1 MYSFRENNSEIYQ
14 DKQWRSHDFELNAK
28 KMSGIT
34 YQEYQS
40 FLSEIDIKTHEVVLT
55 QEEKDG
61 YEKKKAE
68 CFNKFDRFN
77 PIVTALSDY
86 SNMRDSVYD
95 KIGEVLQKI
104 NEEVVLYTN
113 IKTHNKYLK
122 QRFPNVNVRT
132 FYDVNGDEQNYKN
145 IILCEVP
152 IARVYLFTDVLSRL
166 NKGTTVHIIKPNV
179 PAIKLLYNRM
189 VKEYTQLDQFT
200 KILRREIDC
209 IETRS

>member
-1 MYSFRENNSEIYQ
+1 
-14 DKQWRSHDFELNAK
+14 
-28 KMSGIT
+28 MSDIT

-40 FLSEIDIKTHEVVLT
+40 FLSGIDIKTHEVTLT
-55 QEEKDG
+55 QEEKNG
-61 YEKKKAE
+61 YEKKKEE

-95 KIGEVLQKI
+95 KIGEVLQ
-104 NEEVVLYTN
+104 EVNGEAVLYTN

-122 QRFPNVNVRT
+122 KRFPNVNVRT

-152 IARVYLFTDVLSRL
+152 IARAYLFTDVLSRL
-166 NKGTTVHIIKPNV
+166 NKGTAVHVIKPNV

-189 VKEYTQLDQFT
+189 VTEYTQLDEFT
-200 KILRREIDC
+200 KILRKEINC